1 MLTYHRTIYEA
12 APPVVEIP
20 PELQERRVE
29 VIVLALDNCTHNGNG
44 ATPGTLGWSVGFFEE
59 TYGSIPDFPEREP
72 QGEYEVRD
80 KLEP

>member
-29 VIVLALDNCTHNGNG
+29 VIVLALDGRALNGNG
-44 ATPGTLGWSVGFFEE
+44 AVSDALGWPAGFFEE
-59 TYGSIPDFPEREP
+59 TYGSIPDFPERQP
-72 QGEYEVRD
+72 QGDYEIRD
-80 KLEP
+80 ELE